1 MIRCVE
7 KEELELVAKY
17 AYQLNSNP
25 QHKCKAFPIDYNDI
39 LIQFEKM
46 LIHPNDELLI
56 LTNGNCIS
64 GVLALFVEPENMYLE
79 AIGGVFAENNYE
91 AVAKEFYQYLKKNYK
106 ESRFDAAYPEENEQ
120 AIDFMKSIGAELL
133 DFDYEFRLSKSE
145 YKSIAEIDNIVQ
157 LNEKYYESFVDIHN
171 KFHPDVYWTGERLL
185 KALDK
190 FDIFIALDGERV
202 VGSIV
207 TSNFTNEIYLMEVAE
222 DKQNL
227 GYGTDLVNKAIRH
240 AFNNGAD
247 ELMVMV
253 EKNNLVAIHLYEK
266 LGFKKT
272 DTCLTYSMKLG

>member
-1 MIRCVE
+1 
-7 KEELELVAKY
+7 
-17 AYQLNSNP
+17 
-25 QHKCKAFPIDYNDI
+25 
-39 LIQFEKM
+39 M
-46 LIHPNDELLI
+46 LHMSHHQKD
-56 LTNGNCIS
+56 
-64 GVLALFVEPENMYLE
+64 
-79 AIGGVFAENNYE
+79 
-91 AVAKEFYQYLKKNYK
+91 
-106 ESRFDAAYPEENEQ
+106 
-120 AIDFMKSIGAELL
+120 
-133 DFDYEFRLSKSE
+133 
-145 YKSIAEIDNIVQ
+145 YKSIAEINNIIQ
-157 LNEKYYESFVDIHN
+157 LNERYYESFVEIHN
-171 KFHPDVYWTGERLL
+171 KFHPDAYWTGERLL

-227 GYGTDLVNKAIRH
+227 GYGTALVNKAIRH

-272 DTCLTYSMKLG
+272 DTCLTYSIKLG